1 LVLSRQ
7 VKAAG
12 GVLWRRGPAGPE
24 ALLIHRPRY
33 GDWSFPKGKVKRGES
48 DEEAALREVEE
59 EVGVRASLGPELA
72 STRYRD
78 IKGRHKTV
86 RYWAIELPEDSEPIA
101 GDGVDELR
109 WAPLDEAAEELTWAR
124 DREVLDSLRS
134 VL

>member
-1 LVLSRQ
+1 

-12 GVLWRRGPAGPE
+12 GVLWRRGPGGPE

-59 EVGVRASLGPELA
+59 EVGVRAPLGPELA
-72 STRYRD
+72 GTSYRD
-78 IKGRHKTV
+78 SKGRQKIV
-86 RYWAIELPEDSEPIA
+86 RYWAIELPRGAEPMA
-101 GDGVDELR
+101 GDGVDEWR

-134 VL
+134 VV